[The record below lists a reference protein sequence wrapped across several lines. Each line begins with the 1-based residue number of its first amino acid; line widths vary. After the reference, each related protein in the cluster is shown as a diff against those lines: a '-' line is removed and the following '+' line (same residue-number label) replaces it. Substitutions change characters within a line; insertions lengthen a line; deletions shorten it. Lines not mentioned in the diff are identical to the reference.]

1 MRCILINKIK
11 RKIMSERITLYLLN
25 CTLQLVEVSLNE
37 GEMGEKE
44 LLKRSVLLFLLR
56 QRENDTDCNLLAPD
70 HLWVGSV
77 ALICHH
83 KCLFSRPCNK
93 VHIQQKQQQHFF
105 HRNMNMKIFIS
116 ASRRTDRHDN
126 QKWFRTRQTRILIP
140 NKSSKLLEPM

>member
-105 HRNMNMKIFIS
+105 IETWTWKYSFLHQW
-116 ASRRTDRHDN
+116 TRHDN